1 MVRDTI
7 VFVNHL
13 HKDLILFGKKNFETI
28 YAFLG
33 VLHFSYVRQIGN
45 VMVSHKTGL
54 EEALTQ
60 LVHKVYS
67 IYDRDLKETINQ
79 ASTEDL
85 LSLILCSS
93 NIEKLEPLLQSSK
106 ICSAFFWKINS
117 AMTFRDVL
125 IKKYLYW
132 NIERQGNMSLE
143 NNWLFAYQLLLP
155 YIILGESIKHDI
167 NDEDVT
173 YLHKVVSNEQLFL
186 KELASSFPK
195 AVSIGG
201 QEDPLGALAK
211 SLRGIRNT
219 LSHEHHQAENIK
231 ALMLKYWF
239 KDDKYL
245 FLQTTGDLLSY
256 NVKSNSPRTKK

>member
-1 MVRDTI
+1 MAQVPFNGFSCYDDNFFYTIPTTFVLDMVRDTI

-125 IKKYLYW
+125 IKK
-132 NIERQGNMSLE
+132 
-143 NNWLFAYQLLLP
+143 
-155 YIILGESIKHDI
+155 
-167 NDEDVT
+167 
-173 YLHKVVSNEQLFL
+173 VSC
-186 KELASSFPK
+186 
-195 AVSIGG
+195 
-201 QEDPLGALAK
+201 
-211 SLRGIRNT
+211 
-219 LSHEHHQAENIK
+219 
-231 ALMLKYWF
+231 
-239 KDDKYL
+239 
-245 FLQTTGDLLSY
+245 
-256 NVKSNSPRTKK
+256 